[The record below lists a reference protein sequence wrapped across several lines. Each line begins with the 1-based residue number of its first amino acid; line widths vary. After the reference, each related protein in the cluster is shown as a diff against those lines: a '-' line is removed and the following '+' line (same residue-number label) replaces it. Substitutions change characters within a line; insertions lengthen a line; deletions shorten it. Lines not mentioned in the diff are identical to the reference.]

1 MGTEQL
7 HALAEIFARVP
18 DQRDPRGVR
27 HPLAAVLGLVFLGL
41 LGRIREFAVLERWA
55 TAHWEQL
62 GEALGFER
70 DKPPVSTTIS
80 RILASC
86 SLAQFQ
92 EAFNSWLKQ
101 VVLAD
106 QPLTA
111 AVDAK
116 TACQGFDASGQPVQ
130 MLTVFAH
137 QLKLVL
143 GQWSVTGEKSNEPK
157 VLERHLTPLL
167 ETFPALRLLTGD
179 AIFAQRPLAEV
190 LVSTECSY
198 LFQVKANQGDAL
210 DALVTCLGNAHQRPP
225 AAEMLEKRGAWP
237 IAAGCGLI

>member
-1 MGTEQL
+1 MGTEQV
-7 HALAEIFARVP
+7 HALAEIFAKVP

-41 LGRIREFAVLERWA
+41 LGRIREFAVLARWA
-55 TAHWEQL
+55 EAHWEQL
-62 GEALGFER
+62 REALGFER
-70 DKPPVSTTIS
+70 EKPPVGTTIS
-80 RILASC
+80 RILAGC

-92 EAFNSWLKQ
+92 EAFNNWLKE
-101 VVLAD
+101 VVLSD

-111 AVDAK
+111 AVDGK
-116 TACQGFDASGQPVQ
+116 TACQGFDAAGQPVQ

-157 VLERHLTPLL
+157 VLERRVRELL

-190 LVSTECSY
+190 LVSAQCDY
-198 LFQVKANQGDAL
+198 LFQVKANQGDTL
-210 DALVTCLGNAHQRPP
+210 DALVACLGAAHHRPP
-225 AAEMLEKRGAWP
+225 AAETVEKRGDRW

>member
-1 MGTEQL
+1 MGTEQV
-7 HALAEIFARVP
+7 HALAAIFAKVP

-41 LGRIREFAVLERWA
+41 LGRMREFVVLSRWA
-55 TAHWEQL
+55 EAHWDEL
-62 GEALGFER
+62 REPLGFTRNE
-70 DKPPVSTTIS
+70 PPVGTTLS
-80 RILASC
+80 RILARC

-92 EAFNSWLKQ
+92 EAFNCWLKE
-101 VVLAD
+101 VVLGD

-116 TACQGFDASGQPVQ
+116 TACQGFDATGQPVQ

-157 VLERHLTPLL
+157 VLERHVHQLL

-179 AIFAQRPLAEV
+179 AIFAQRPLTEV
-190 LVSTECSY
+190 LMSAECDY
-198 LFQVKANQGDAL
+198 LFQVKANQEDTL
-210 DALVTCLGNAHQRPP
+210 DALVTCLGTAHERPP
-225 AAEMLEKRGAWP
+225 AAETVEKRGAWS

>member
-1 MGTEQL
+1 MGTEQV
-7 HALAEIFARVP
+7 HALAAIFAKVP

-55 TAHWEQL
+55 AAHWEQL
-62 GEALGFER
+62 CGPLGFER
-70 DKPPVSTTIS
+70 DEPPVATTIS
-80 RILASC
+80 RILAGC

-101 VVLAD
+101 VVLSE

-116 TACQGFDASGQPVQ
+116 TACQGFDAAGQPVQ
-130 MLTVFAH
+130 MLTVFVH

-157 VLERHLTPLL
+157 VLERHVTQLL

-190 LVSTECSY
+190 LVSSECGY
-198 LFQVKANQGDAL
+198 LFQVKANQADTL
-210 DALVTCLGNAHQRPP
+210 EALVACLGNAHLRSP
-225 AAEMLEKRGAWP
+225 AAETVEKRGACL